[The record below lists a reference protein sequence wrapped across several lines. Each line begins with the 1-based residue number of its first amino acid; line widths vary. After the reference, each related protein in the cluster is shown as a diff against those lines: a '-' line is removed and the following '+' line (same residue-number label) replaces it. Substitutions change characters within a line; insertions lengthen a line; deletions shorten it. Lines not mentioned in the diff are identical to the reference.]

1 MSFKTMKRNRKKS
14 LERILDQSEKMA
26 QGNSQS
32 YTDDRIWKA
41 ATDKTGNGYAVIR
54 FLPEPE
60 GEETPWVEKFTHG
73 FKGES
78 GWYIENCP
86 TSLKGQTK
94 CPVCEENNKLWNTE
108 IEANQNIARNRKRRR
123 EFYSNILVVKD
134 PANPENEGNVFLFK
148 YGKKIWDK
156 LSESMAPEFDDDVP
170 VNPFDMFEGANFKL
184 KVRRVAGFPNYDASD
199 FDNVSEVAAG
209 VEDEMEAIY
218 NKLYSLKELVDV
230 SNFKPYDELKARLN
244 TVLGV
249 DTTEDEDEETAPEP
263 KQETK
268 EPAKAKTAE
277 EEETPWVGKDADGDA
292 DDNLEF
298 FKSLTDDED

>member
-73 FKGES
+73 FKGKS

-199 FDNVSEVAAG
+199 FDNVSEVADG
-209 VEDEMEAIY
+209 DEGEMEAIY

-230 SNFKPYDELKARLN
+230 SNFKPYDELKSRLEV
-244 TVLGV
+244 VLGNE
-249 DTTEDEDEETAPEP
+249 TTDDEDKEESAPAPEP
-263 KQETK
+263 KAK
-268 EPAKAKTAE
+268 KPAAAKTAE
-277 EEETPWVGKDADGDA
+277 EDDGD